1 MDDRKKEILQK
12 AIEIIANEG
21 YGSLGMRALARA
33 SGMKLGA
40 LQYHFR
46 NREKMLRALV
56 DYIATE
62 YRRSFESL
70 KSDDDPP
77 GVREIVKF
85 ILDDSA
91 GDALQSDGLWP
102 QLWAMELVEPIVAD
116 LMEDIYAEYFNLLE
130 RALENEGSL
139 APHVE
144 ALCLMSLLEGTSIF
158 VGSGR
163 RWEVDREAVCD
174 TVLEFIDSKYGE
186 KP

>member
-1 MDDRKKEILQK
+1 MNDRKKEILQK

-21 YGSLGMRALARA
+21 YGNLGMRALARA

-46 NREKMLRALV
+46 TSNDMLRALV
-56 DYIATE
+56 DYIAAE

-70 KSDDDPP
+70 KSDDDSP
-77 GVREIVKF
+77 GVREIAKF

-91 GDALQSDGLWP
+91 GDALQSNRLWS

-116 LMEDIYAEYFNLLE
+116 LIEDIYAEYFNLLE
-130 RALENEGSL
+130 RALESEGSL

-158 VGSGR
+158 VRSGR
-163 RWEVDREAVCD
+163 RWEVDREAVYD
-174 TVLEFIDSKYGE
+174 TVLEFIDAKYGE

>member
-1 MDDRKKEILQK
+1 MNDRKKEILQK

-21 YGSLGMRALARA
+21 YGNLSMRALARA

-46 NREKMLRALV
+46 TSNDMLRALV
-56 DYIATE
+56 DYIAAE

-70 KSDDDPP
+70 KSDDDSP
-77 GVREIVKF
+77 GVREIAKF

-91 GDALQSDGLWP
+91 GDALQSNRLWS

-116 LMEDIYAEYFNLLE
+116 LIENIYSKYFNLLE
-130 RALENEGSL
+130 RALESEGSL

-158 VGSGR
+158 VRSGR
-163 RWEVDREAVCD
+163 RWEVDREAVYD
-174 TVLEFIDSKYGE
+174 TVLEFIDAKYGE